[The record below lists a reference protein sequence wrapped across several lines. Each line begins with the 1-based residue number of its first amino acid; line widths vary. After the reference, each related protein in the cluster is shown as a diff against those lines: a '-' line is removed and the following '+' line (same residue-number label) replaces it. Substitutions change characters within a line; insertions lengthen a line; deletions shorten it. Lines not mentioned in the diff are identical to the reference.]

1 MSYTSI
7 FNKIKEKVQSIPVPT
22 ITPTLKKEE
31 PVFRARIGEGMT
43 EEQTQ
48 RAEEVVRQPIVP
60 DVKVDYPSA
69 EKTVSNIYKSIKKQ
83 FTPREEAVPVRRAFE
98 KEPIMTKAPPV
109 VTGLADLGF
118 WTLEAIPRAGATFY
132 GEVLAPDR
140 KKGEVDIGIDAR
152 RLGYEDKKYPT
163 AAQEFKNKVDAGEN
177 PWIAGL
183 DVVSNKTLDV
193 AFGAQLFAN
202 LAKNITTKLVTGAED
217 RVLAKQTVDAFKKN
231 QKQLFQSTK
240 NLPLEQREKVL
251 ADLTNAKNQAE
262 KILAKKGAPTILDKA
277 RLGTAKYTEIA
288 SRQTPLGKGF
298 VERFIKPD
306 LKPSPTKLTP
316 TPIAGELPGM
326 RERPG
331 QAPGVGLS
339 LREMESVGGIGG
351 KPLTF
356 EQRKLLL
363 EIQREALSSRY
374 GYLDPILKYV
384 AKRVEFKGRLPEVLG
399 DKKGGLFR
407 QKGDQILDNAGGRGS
422 EEIRADM
429 EEYLQKRAELKE
441 FESQLKNYKKDTV
454 KEATQAREKRLT
466 DEGYIKPAHLK
477 MDSNGRPLAYTA
489 REKAILQKA
498 QELPITSETK
508 SLAQIAEQEGF
519 AIPKELQTPKE
530 IKLSE
535 KVYETNRSLG
545 GGKETVKEKIKKYGE
560 SVGGG
565 ADKIIGV
572 ISTRLKN
579 LNPVLKREM
588 RDYEYKLAT
597 NTEKDFEK
605 VVPFMKSFK
614 KLPDADFADLDLALK
629 NSDVAKTNQIIKKNG
644 LEKEFNEIRTTL
656 DDLYNRAKEVG
667 FDTPYRGNYFPR
679 QVRDSNKFMEYLEKT
694 NEWNKIDEIIK
705 KKEEELQRY
714 LTNEEKAVLADF
726 SINTGYKKGIEVG
739 GMKERTIDII
749 DGELN
754 KFYVDSNTALNNYI
768 QSVNEAIESWN
779 FFKKGQ
785 KVKIDKYT
793 KLDDTIDA
801 YVFQKV
807 ANGVISPAQATE
819 LTNIL
824 KARFADIGTKGIVTL
839 YKNLSYI
846 DTMGSPI
853 SAITQIGDLAFS
865 LYRTGPYRTLKNV
878 GKALIGR
885 SNIKRSDIGIDKI
898 AQEFSDSG
906 TAAKLLSQVFKSV
919 GLTKIDAIGKE
930 ALYNSIIDKYRKQAL
945 KPTPDFMRRMEKV
958 FGNETSQIIAD
969 LKSGQ
974 NTENVKMLAFNEL
987 LDVQPIKL
995 SEMPEGYLKG
1005 GNGRIFYMLKTYTIK
1020 LFDVYRNEVFQE
1032 MKRNK
1037 ARGIYNLIKLTSAL
1051 VLANA
1056 TADEIKDFI
1065 LGRETSLKDR
1075 TVDNLLRLVGF
1086 SKFGIY
1092 KARQEGLPSAFLQSI
1107 LPPTKFLNN
1116 LYKDIV
1122 SPPEEAKDLRSIQS
1136 IPLVGK
1142 LYYWWFGRGA
1152 EPKSD
1157 FPKMPDLPELPDLP
1171 KPPKLPKLP
1180 KL

>member
-1 MSYTSI
+1 MPYTSI
-7 FNKIKEKVQSIPVPT
+7 FNKIKSFKPPILS
-22 ITPTLKKEE
+22 KEE
-31 PVFRARIGEGMT
+31 PVLKARIGEGLT
-43 EEQTQ
+43 PEQTQ
-48 RAEEVVRQPIVP
+48 IAEEVIRQPIVP
-60 DVKVDYPSA
+60 DVKIDYPSA
-69 EKTVSNIYKSIKKQ
+69 EKTVSNVYKSIKKQ

-118 WTLEAIPRAGATFY
+118 STLEAILRGVATLY

-140 KKGEVDIGIDAR
+140 KTGEVDIGIDAR

-163 AAQEFKNKVDAGEN
+163 AAQEFKDKVDSGEN

-183 DVVSNKTLDV
+183 NVVSNKTLDV
-193 AFGAQLFAN
+193 AFPAQL
-202 LAKNITTKLVTGAED
+202 LAGIARNVTARLVSGAED

-262 KILAKKGAPTILDKA
+262 KILAQKGAPTILDKA

-356 EQRKLLL
+356 EQRKLLV
-363 EIQREALSSRY
+363 EIQKEALSSRY

-384 AKRVEFKGRLPEVLG
+384 AKRGEFKGRLPEVLG
-399 DKKGGLFR
+399 DSKGGLFR
-407 QKGDQILDNAGGRGS
+407 QKGDQIVDNAGGRGS

-429 EEYLQKRAELKE
+429 EVYLQKRAELKE
-441 FESQLKNYKKDTV
+441 FESQLKADIKAQKEVDKVKK
-454 KEATQAREKRLT
+454 ATQTREQRLT
-466 DEGYIKPAHLK
+466 EEGYIKPTHLK
-477 MDSNGRPLAYTA
+477 MDSTGRPLAYTT

-560 SVGGG
+560 SIGGG
-565 ADKIIGV
+565 TDKILGV

-614 KLPDADFADLDLALK
+614 KLSDADFADLDLALK

-656 DDLYNRAKEVG
+656 DGLYNRAKEIG
-667 FDTPYRGNYFPR
+667 FETPYRGSYFPR

-705 KKEEELQRY
+705 KKEQELERY

-807 ANGVISPAQATE
+807 ANGTISPAQATE

-824 KARFADIGTKGIVTL
+824 KSRFADIGTKGIISL

-865 LYRTGPYRTLKNV
+865 LYRAGPYRTLKNV

-898 AQEFSDSG
+898 AQEFSDPG
-906 TAAKLLSQVFKSV
+906 AAAGLLSQVFKAV
-919 GLTKIDAIGKE
+919 GLTKIDSIGKE
-930 ALYNSIIDKYRKQAL
+930 TLYNAIIDKYRKQAL

-987 LDVQPIKL
+987 LDLQPIKL

-1020 LFDVYRNEVFQE
+1020 LFDVYRNEVFKE

-1037 ARGIYNLIKLTSAL
+1037 ARGIRNLILLTGSL

-1075 TVDNLLRLVGF
+1075 TIDNLLRLVGF

-1157 FPKMPDLPELPDLP
+1157 FPEMPDLPELPDMP